1 MFLPN
6 DSLKLS
12 LKSEVILRVEFKPRV
27 LKAGR
32 KGEKKKACINFQI
45 FSKYLDGRQF
55 AAKILRN
62 VFFSTSGILY

>member
-32 KGEKKKACINFQI
+32 KGEKTKSMHKFPNLL
-45 FSKYLDGRQF
+45 KV
-55 AAKILRN
+55 LRWEAIC
-62 VFFSTSGILY
+62 S